1 MKTSKLITLLSLLL
15 LITYGFTCGISE
27 EEEYNN
33 IYDLE
38 LPLEI
43 FPVQKVYRI
52 NDTITL
58 AATIKDHRLKDLRTQ
73 NLIEISCTGIPI
85 GINIGV
91 RHADFNLQ
99 KDDDLFEIIVDTS
112 NFPIYELENN
122 GQISYF
128 KSFIEESIIEKE
140 QISVIKIVLKRKGV
154 FRISPNGKAI
164 FIHYDLDCNT
174 FNPILDKG
182 NMTHLFTV
190 INNNPE
196 LLDQSPLP
204 PNVFSSNDQT
214 QKFTDEKRM
223 YWFQVVD

>member
-1 MKTSKLITLLSLLL
+1 M
-15 LITYGFTCGISE
+15 G
-27 EEEYNN
+27 
-33 IYDLE
+33 DL
-38 LPLEI
+38 
-43 FPVQKVYRI
+43 
-52 NDTITL
+52 
-58 AATIKDHRLKDLRTQ
+58 
-73 NLIEISCTGIPI
+73 
-85 GINIGV
+85 
-91 RHADFNLQ
+91 
-99 KDDDLFEIIVDTS
+99 
-112 NFPIYELENN
+112 
-122 GQISYF
+122 
-128 KSFIEESIIEKE
+128 EESIIEKE

-182 NMTHLFTV
+182 NMTHLFNV

>member
-99 KDDDLFEIIVDTS
+99 K
-112 NFPIYELENN
+112 
-122 GQISYF
+122 
-128 KSFIEESIIEKE
+128 
-140 QISVIKIVLKRKGV
+140 
-154 FRISPNGKAI
+154 
-164 FIHYDLDCNT
+164 
-174 FNPILDKG
+174 
-182 NMTHLFTV
+182 
-190 INNNPE
+190 
-196 LLDQSPLP
+196 
-204 PNVFSSNDQT
+204 
-214 QKFTDEKRM
+214 
-223 YWFQVVD
+223 

>member
-38 LPLEI
+38 LPLEYFRCKGI
-43 FPVQKVYRI
+43 SNKWY
-52 NDTITL
+52 NYL

-182 NMTHLFTV
+182 NMTHLFNV

-214 QKFTDEKRM
+214 QKFTDEKECIGFR
-223 YWFQVVD
+223 